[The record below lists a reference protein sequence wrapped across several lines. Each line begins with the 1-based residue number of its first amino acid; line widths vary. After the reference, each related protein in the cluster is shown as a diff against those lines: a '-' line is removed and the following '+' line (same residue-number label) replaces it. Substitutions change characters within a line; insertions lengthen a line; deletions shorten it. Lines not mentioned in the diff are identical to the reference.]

1 MPKWLR
7 MLALPLVA
15 LSLVAAACGDD
26 DGSGDGDGEPTD
38 GAAAECK
45 PSTTRLAISASPAQ

>member
-7 MLALPLVA
+7 MFALPLVA

-26 DGSGDGDGEPTD
+26 EGSGDGGSERDRRR
-38 GAAAECK
+38 C
-45 PSTTRLAISASPAQ
+45 RRVQL